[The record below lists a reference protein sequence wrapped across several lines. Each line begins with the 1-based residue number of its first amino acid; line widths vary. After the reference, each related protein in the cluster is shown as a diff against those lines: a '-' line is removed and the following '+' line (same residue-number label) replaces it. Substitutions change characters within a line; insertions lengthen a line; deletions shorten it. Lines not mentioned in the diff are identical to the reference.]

1 MERIRALLEEIGLVL
16 GAVLRPAAKSV
27 RENSGLAAL
36 SVVLA
41 FGLWIFVTDAE
52 NPEQTR
58 VLPIDLVVRPVN
70 VPADIAVAAVR
81 TNAGRDTVRV
91 EVRVEENVFDSLTK
105 DDFRAT
111 VDLDGLTV
119 GEYDRLVEVTPLT
132 TRGNLRI
139 VDVLPK
145 EITVTLA
152 QLLSKTVPVDLET
165 NGALPSDFSLGKA
178 DVETETAIVAGAQ
191 TNVEKV
197 VKVVAALDIEGRTES
212 FESAVHLEP
221 RDQQGALVE
230 DVVVDPAII
239 DVSIEIAQKSFSRSL
254 AVSPKLNGTPRQGYN
269 VVGVTVDP
277 PVITVFASQAFINQ
291 AVSILTQPVDIEDA
305 SENVIRTVSLDLP
318 TGASVRG
325 GVNVTVTVNISPA
338 PGQLM
343 FAVPVSAQGVGDN
356 LTIVGS
362 LPSVQVFLFGPL
374 PALLEL
380 NPNDLSARVD
390 LGGNDAGTHKVKV
403 EVTAP
408 SGLEVRSISP
418 AEVEIHLEQR

>member
-1 MERIRALLEEIGLVL
+1 MDRIRAFLQELGLVL
-16 GAVLRPAAKSV
+16 DAVLRPAARSV

-52 NPEQTR
+52 NPEQTGR
-58 VLPIDLVVRPVN
+58 PQIDIAVRPVN
-70 VPADIAVAAVR
+70 VPADIAVAAEL
-81 TNAGRDTVRV
+81 DTVRV

-105 DDFRAT
+105 DDFQAT
-111 VDLDGLTV
+111 VNLDGLTV
-119 GEYDRLVEVTPLT
+119 GEYDLLVEVRPLT
-132 TRGNLRI
+132 GRGNLRI
-139 VDVLPK
+139 VDVFPE

-152 QLLSKTVPVDLET
+152 QLLSKTVPVDLEI
-165 NGALPSDFSLGKA
+165 NGALPADFSLGKA
-178 DVETETAIVAGAQ
+178 DLETETAVVAGAQ

-197 VKVVAALDIEGRTES
+197 VKVVAALDIEGRTEP

-239 DVSIEIAQKSFSRSL
+239 DVSIEIEQKSFSRSL
-254 AVSPKLNGTPRQGYN
+254 AVSPQLNGTPRQGYN

-277 PVITVFASQAFINQ
+277 PVVTVFASQAFINQ

-305 SENVIRTVSLDLP
+305 SGEVIRTISLDLP

-343 FAVPVSAQGVGDN
+343 FAVPLSATGVGDD

-380 NPNDLSARVD
+380 NPNDITARVE
-390 LGGNDAGTHKVKV
+390 LGGKDAGTHNVKI

-418 AEVEIHLEQR
+418 AEIEIKLEQR